1 MPERDLWRKKLEFF
15 NKELAIAADPEMKF
29 KLILLIEE
37 CESKINPQ
45 SSHSTLTSLE
55 KIYVKRNH
63 LEEKCY
69 QEIKK
74 NGALLRINA
83 TEKMGKTSLIF
94 NIIEYCQQHNMRVV
108 RLSLRAFDL
117 ENIQQLESFLQC
129 FCQEVSQALELN
141 ISVRDYW
148 RTHGSL
154 NNKSKCTSYFETYIL
169 NINKSPVVLAIDDVE
184 SLAPYPA
191 VCQDFLSMLRSWY
204 EAKTLIWQN
213 LRLIISYST
222 EKFIEMQQ
230 DSYVSPFNVGLNIEL
245 PEFTLE
251 EVQVLANYY
260 KLPEDKVDVKRIT
273 DFVVGSPHLM
283 KLAFSYIKNNPNYTF
298 EEFLQCAPTQQ
309 GVYKDH
315 LRRLLRILTK
325 DLKIKEIYKN
335 IVTSSEPVSTD
346 PVIGDQ
352 LRRLGLIKWR
362 GNQAIPSC
370 EMYRQFFQANL

>member
-260 KLPEDKVDVKRIT
+260 KLPEDTQHIKVRVVTNSGCAVEADTAIVIKGLTLYLFPSAFTPNANALNDGFGIAGPEYVKQY
-273 DFVVGSPHLM
+273 
-283 KLAFSYIKNNPNYTF
+283 KLWVFNRWGENVFYTEDPNIKWTGDQNQSGLY
-298 EEFLQCAPTQQ
+298 
-309 GVYKDH
+309 VYKAKVQDIYS
-315 LRRLLRILTK
+315 RWTEVEGTVMLLR
-325 DLKIKEIYKN
+325 
-335 IVTSSEPVSTD
+335 
-346 PVIGDQ
+346 
-352 LRRLGLIKWR
+352 
-362 GNQAIPSC
+362 
-370 EMYRQFFQANL
+370 